1 MHYGQTPPDPGLAGQ
16 GETQAPGAPE
26 LAPVYTLDMNE
37 VSGLFDEA
45 DLPRSRR
52 TLLRYC
58 QHDKLDCTKV
68 ETMHGEQYF
77 VSEASVQRLIAEI
90 LERERF
96 TRPPEAVS
104 APVSGHAAPRQ
115 TMAGHAAHGG
125 ENIASGADG
134 QATPDPGQTGQGP
147 AGQDRQEHQRRADER
162 LLNQVER
169 ENELLRTQMEVKD
182 KQIERMNSQIDDL
195 IERGREDK
203 LLIQNFQRK
212 LGMLAAP
219 EEWGREPEP
228 FPPSEPRH
236 LPISTDPL
244 DSASETDPGMV

>member
-1 MHYGQTPPDPGLAGQ
+1 MNDSIGQTPPDPGMAGQ
-16 GETQAPGAPE
+16 GVTPMERAPE
-26 LAPVYTLDMNE
+26 LAPIYSLDMNQ

-45 DLPRSRR
+45 DLPRSKR

-96 TRPPEAVS
+96 TRPPDPVS
-104 APVSGHAAPRQ
+104 APVSRIDPPRQ
-115 TMAGHAAHGG
+115 AVAGHAANGG
-125 ENIASGADG
+125 ENPSPGTDG
-134 QATPDPGQTGQGP
+134 QATTDPGQTGQDSEARSP
-147 AGQDRQEHQRRADER
+147 QTDER

-182 KQIERMNSQIDDL
+182 SQIERMNSQIDDL

-219 EEWGREPEP
+219 EEWGSEPEP
-228 FPPSEPRH
+228 FAPSEPRH
-236 LPISTDPL
+236 LPISTDPV
-244 DSASETDPGMV
+244 DNASETDPGMV